1 MGLTPKGLCPKPKCT
16 VSNHLIHRIQKAS
29 YSYSKQL
36 IRICIEDFSS
46 KFDKEDDKLRQAKV
60 ALDSLNDIEQIIS
73 VKRKVH
79 NLNREVFNDFLSIKT
94 KKLDALKPF
103 KEVSQENKKEV
114 VTIPED
120 LQLSHDERKVLSR
133 GLSFIPVNQNFNKS
147 NTQEDLQRFFRRVK
161 LHAHFND
168 PDKPI
173 TNIDDNED
181 SLLNKYK
188 KSSSSWTPSDV
199 HPSINNFIS
208 RCKEDID
215 NINSEKSHT
224 NITKS
229 EYAALEKLKKNDDI
243 VIKKA
248 DKGGAVVVWRK
259 DLYIL
264 EGIRQFSN
272 KEFYE
277 ELSTDYTNENNERVK
292 KAVTKE
298 IDDGNL
304 TQDCKIVSKET

>member
-1 MGLTPKGLCPKPKCT
+1 MSWLQRAHRLLLNFVKDFPRGEQSIIRYYGLATFNKTRFNSHSDFLRTCLHLGLTPKVLCPKPKCT
-16 VSNHLIHRIQKAS
+16 VSNHLIHHIQKAS

-79 NLNREVFNDFLSIKT
+79 NLNKEVFNDFLSIKT
-94 KKLDALKPF
+94 KKLDDLKPF
-103 KEVSQENKKEV
+103 KEVSQENIKQV

-120 LQLSHDERKVLSR
+120 LQLSHDERKLLSR

-215 NINSEKSHT
+215 NINS
-224 NITKS
+224 
-229 EYAALEKLKKNDDI
+229 KK
-243 VIKKA
+243 
-248 DKGGAVVVWRK
+248 
-259 DLYIL
+259 
-264 EGIRQFSN
+264 
-272 KEFYE
+272 
-277 ELSTDYTNENNERVK
+277 
-292 KAVTKE
+292 
-298 IDDGNL
+298 
-304 TQDCKIVSKET
+304 KIPTVPNQNMQH

>member
-1 MGLTPKGLCPKPKCT
+1 M
-16 VSNHLIHRIQKAS
+16 
-29 YSYSKQL
+29 
-36 IRICIEDFSS
+36 
-46 KFDKEDDKLRQAKV
+46 
-60 ALDSLNDIEQIIS
+60 
-73 VKRKVH
+73 
-79 NLNREVFNDFLSIKT
+79 
-94 KKLDALKPF
+94 
-103 KEVSQENKKEV
+103 
-114 VTIPED
+114 
-120 LQLSHDERKVLSR
+120 
-133 GLSFIPVNQNFNKS
+133 
-147 NTQEDLQRFFRRVK
+147 K

-215 NINSEKSHT
+215 NINSKKIHT

-229 EYAALEKLKKNDDI
+229 EYAALEKLKKNGDI

-264 EGIRQFSN
+264 EGIRQLSN

-277 ELSTDYTNENNERVK
+277 ELSTDNTNENNERVK

-304 TQDCKIVSKET
+304 TQDCKVLIQKKPR

>member
-1 MGLTPKGLCPKPKCT
+1 M
-16 VSNHLIHRIQKAS
+16 
-29 YSYSKQL
+29 
-36 IRICIEDFSS
+36 
-46 KFDKEDDKLRQAKV
+46 
-60 ALDSLNDIEQIIS
+60 
-73 VKRKVH
+73 
-79 NLNREVFNDFLSIKT
+79 
-94 KKLDALKPF
+94 KPF
-103 KEVSQENKKEV
+103 KEVSQENKKQV
-114 VTIPED
+114 FTIPED
-120 LQLSHDERKVLSR
+120 LQLSHDGRKVLSR

-147 NTQEDLQRFFRRVK
+147 NTQEDLQRFFRHVK

-168 PDKPI
+168 PEKPI

-215 NINSEKSHT
+215 NINSKKIHT

-264 EGIRQFSN
+264 EGIRQLSN
-272 KEFYE
+272 KGFYE
-277 ELSTDYTNENNERVK
+277 ELSTDNTNENNERVK

-304 TQDCKIVSKET
+304 TQDCKVLIQKKPRCSVFYMLPKIHKIDSPCRPIVSACSCPTELISSFVDDILQPLVKNLPSFCKDTDDVLVKIDQCKNSVYESFFHHGCQIIIYNYSSCRRPFCH